1 MRSRER
7 ADYYVT
13 SAYPGYKP
21 WYKKALTTM
30 QITQFVVDLFI
41 VYFACASTLHS
52 SYVSGGD

>member
-1 MRSRER
+1 MT
-7 ADYYVT
+7 DYYVT

-41 VYFACASTLHS
+41 VYFACASPFAWWLDLPLS
-52 SYVSGGD
+52 SGS